1 MPALQDLQ
9 RQIKSAA
16 DLYTVV
22 RTMKSLA
29 AVSIRQYEEAVRAL
43 EGYFATVELG
53 LHAVLR
59 HSALTGTA
67 ERPQGTVALVL
78 GSDQGMAGRF
88 NDAIIEFAASALAQE
103 DSPHGDRHYWVA
115 GEKAAG
121 GMEERFGGIAEYFPL
136 PSSAQAITGVVQ
148 EVLLRFDARRREY
161 GPCRLELYYN
171 APESAASYGQQ
182 RLPVLPPDPEWLRH
196 MAGRPWPGR
205 SLPLCRAA
213 WGPLFAALVGE
224 YLFVAL
230 FRAFAASLAAENAA
244 RLAAMQRAEK
254 NIEELQEQLGAR
266 YHALR
271 QSVITEEL
279 FDILGGFE
287 ALNQAED

>member
-16 DLYTVV
+16 DLYMVV
-22 RTMKSLA
+22 RTMKTLA
-29 AVSIRQYEEAVRAL
+29 AVSIRQYDEAVRAL
-43 EGYFATVELG
+43 EGYFETVELG

-59 HSALTGTA
+59 QSALSRAAG
-67 ERPQGTVALVL
+67 RPQATVALVL

-88 NDAIIEFAASALAQE
+88 NEAIIEHAAASLGADQTLT
-103 DSPHGDRHYWVA
+103 GGIHYWVA

-121 GMEERFGGIAEYFPL
+121 GMEERFGTLAERFSL
-136 PSSAQAITGVVQ
+136 PSSATAITPVVQ
-148 EVLLRFDARRREY
+148 EVLMRFEARRRQY
-161 GPCRLELYYN
+161 GPCSLELFYN
-171 APESAASYGQQ
+171 RPETAASYQQ
-182 RLPVLPPDPEWLRH
+182 ERLLVLPPDQEWLQQ

-205 SLPLCRAA
+205 SLPLYRAE
-213 WGPLFAALVGE
+213 WEPLFAALIGE

-230 FRAFAASLAAENAA
+230 FRGFAASLAAENAA

-254 NIEELQEQLGAR
+254 NIEELQEQLKSR